1 MIAKKRSLP
10 AFPRISS
17 FNAGSAS
24 MENLPLPRY
33 CSRKN
38 PTRSMMRS
46 ASARLSSSKA
56 WRLWWKASPFPY
68 WTRLMFSIAFAKAV
82 RSFTGYCFSR
92 PTVKRTFTCSR
103 EIATIGTR
111 R

>member
-1 MIAKKRSLP
+1 
-10 AFPRISS
+10 
-17 FNAGSAS
+17 
-24 MENLPLPRY
+24 
-33 CSRKN
+33 
-38 PTRSMMRS
+38 
-46 ASARLSSSKA
+46 
-56 WRLWWKASPFPY
+56 
-68 WTRLMFSIAFAKAV
+68 MFSIAFAKAV